1 VGEVSTVAEKL
12 REARALIAKGWT
24 QDAEARNAAGADIQD
39 VDPAFEDV
47 EPVCWCAAGA
57 IFWATGIDEYSTAA
71 DVLVAAIGERTRH
84 FIPQWNDAPERTQAE
99 VLQAFDRA
107 IELAESQA

>member
-12 REARALIAKGWT
+12 REARALVAKGWT
-24 QDAEARNAAGADIQD
+24 QDADARNAAG
-39 VDPAFEDV
+39 EDLEEV
-47 EPVCWCAAGA
+47 YHELGDTTPVCWCAGGA
-57 IFWATGIDEYSTAA
+57 IHQ
-71 DVLVAAIGERTRH
+71 VAGQSSYISVAKVFGSAIGVE
-84 FIPQWNDAPERTQAE
+84 FIPDWNDAPGRTQAE

>member
-24 QDAEARNAAGADIQD
+24 QGEFARTKTGRKTPPKSPSATCFCASGAVIRATGAAGVAEGLFSQE
-39 VDPAFEDV
+39 FR
-47 EPVCWCAAGA
+47 
-57 IFWATGIDEYSTAA
+57 
-71 DVLVAAIGERTRH
+71 VLRQAVRGNVVI
-84 FIPQWNDAPERTQAE
+84 WNDAPERTQAE